1 VSAAGETMHHA
12 RFSVLVSLA
21 SVAALAG
28 SVTGAGCAAH
38 PAPPELV
45 DARVAYARASAVE
58 ASPDELAE
66 AKRFLDAAER
76 WHLDEPR
83 SEEAKNLA
91 YIAQRKAQIAEA
103 DARTVRAEI
112 AQARD
117 LQALYVM
124 RREQLA
130 AKNDRLEKSEEESV
144 LAARPPGSRGAKE
157 AVDRL
162 GPFAAVSASG
172 GRMTVTIEDSVL
184 FEGDTAKLMATARD
198 RLDRVAQ
205 ALQALRGRSISV
217 KGYVNASG
225 DNAHDIDLS
234 RRRADAVRQYLV
246 MRGIVKDR
254 VRAFG
259 LGAAPP
265 VAGDTSP
272 LGHHETRRIEVVVE
286 GLEQDT
292 ATH

>member
-1 VSAAGETMHHA
+1 VSTVGKTMHSTPFWVV
-12 RFSVLVSLA
+12 FSVA
-21 SVAALAG
+21 SVVALAG
-28 SVTGAGCAAH
+28 SVTSAGCAAH

-58 ASPDELAE
+58 ASPEELAE

-76 WHLDEPR
+76 WHLDEPS

-91 YIAQRKAQIAEA
+91 YVAQRKAHIAEV
-103 DARTVRAEI
+103 DARTVLVEI

-117 LQALYVM
+117 LQALYVL

-130 AKNDRLEKSEEESV
+130 ADHGRLEKSEEEAV
-144 LAARPPGSRGAKE
+144 FAARTAGSRGAKE

-162 GPFAAVSASG
+162 GPFAAVSESG
-172 GRMTVTIEDSVL
+172 GRMSVTIEDSVL

-198 RLDRVAQ
+198 RLERVAQ

-217 KGYVNASG
+217 KGYMDASG
-225 DNAHDIDLS
+225 DAARDSDLS

-246 MRGIVKDR
+246 MRGIAKDR
-254 VRAFG
+254 VRAYG
-259 LGAAPP
+259 VGAATPI
-265 VAGDTSP
+265 AGETLP
-272 LGHHETRRIEVVVE
+272 LGRHENRRIEIVVE
-286 GLEQDT
+286 GLGQDT

>member
-1 VSAAGETMHHA
+1 VSTAGETMHSA
-12 RFSVLVSLA
+12 PFGVLF

-28 SVTGAGCAAH
+28 SVTSAGCAAH
-38 PAPPELV
+38 PPPTELV

-58 ASPDELAE
+58 ASPEELAE

-76 WHLDEPR
+76 WHLDEPS

-91 YIAQRKAQIAEA
+91 YVAQRKAQIAEA

-112 AQARD
+112 AQAQG
-117 LQALYVM
+117 LQALYVL
-124 RREQLA
+124 RREQVA
-130 AKNDRLEKSEEESV
+130 ADHGRLEKSEEEAL

-162 GPFAAVSASG
+162 GPFAAVSESG
-172 GRMTVTIEDSVL
+172 GRVAVTIEDSVL
-184 FEGDTAKLMATARD
+184 FEGDTANLMATAHD

-217 KGYVNASG
+217 KGYMNASG
-225 DNAHDIDLS
+225 DDAHDTDLS
-234 RRRADAVRQYLV
+234 RRRADAVRKYLV
-246 MRGIVKDR
+246 MRGIAKER

-259 LGAAPP
+259 LGAVPSI
-265 VAGDTSP
+265 AGDTSA
-272 LGHHETRRIEVVVE
+272 LGRHENRRVEIVVE
-286 GLEQDT
+286 GLGQDT